1 MHLHGEDVVQH
12 KVCEVVVGER
22 ERREF
27 ALLQLG
33 VAFDAERDTTAFTE
47 VIAAL
52 VLSYITGSVFGAAQD
67 ANYLAFTMRH
77 SDRPAVEGFVTIF
90 HARVADVGVARVEHL
105 AAESLQG
112 LPGGLVASPRLEE
125 VRLQRVVVAD
135 GARSVVDILDVHL
148 RAAGAYKRPDLLVLE
163 LLVEVLNA
171 PSVDGV
177 ADGRNA
183 GLLLLLEDVCVQR
196 EEHPVVQNKASS
208 LGRIAPRSSE
218 MHRLELRYVALS

>member
-1 MHLHGEDVVQH
+1 M
-12 KVCEVVVGER
+12 
-22 ERREF
+22 
-27 ALLQLG
+27 
-33 VAFDAERDTTAFTE
+33 
-47 VIAAL
+47 
-52 VLSYITGSVFGAAQD
+52 LSYITGSVFGAAQD

-183 GLLLLLEDVCVQR
+183 GLLLLLEDLRVQR
-196 EEHPVVQNKASS
+196 EEHPVVQNKASC

-218 MHRLELRYVALS
+218 MHRLELRYVLLS